1 MCSTYTRLNVVL
13 ILTVLVFPVP
23 VLVREAIA
31 SERDARVARACA
43 FLDSLHDQA
52 VHLVRETS
60 SNHTYWIASDNLLAQ
75 QALKECG
82 SSNAQSIQA
91 ILYNATCCQQGND
104 HMHESLLGRSIPL
117 SIHDKTVSTVT
128 GYWKSLTNSQETGNH
143 TVKWEYHNSTGT
155 LSPYDYGDIATYT
168 LLEYKRRN
176 NETGVQDMIQT
187 LNTMWTGTGIADEPY
202 KESGVQSGIYQTYKT
217 ALYAYSLTQQ
227 SIPVPSTVTSALL
240 RMQGPDGGFHTGY
253 ANNMTYAGTDENAET
268 TSIAIIALSPTL
280 VPPSSPPALIAV
292 TASIALLLLL
302 IVLRIVLRRQS
313 KQSSAPSSRKI
324 ARQGLER
331 RLLQSKLPDGRQY

>member
-1 MCSTYTRLNVVL
+1 MCSIETQLNVAL
-13 ILTVLVFPVP
+13 ILTILVFPVP
-23 VLVREAIA
+23 VLVREAVA
-31 SERDARVARACA
+31 SERDARVTRACS
-43 FLDSLHDQA
+43 FLDSLYNPSI
-52 VHLVRETS
+52 HLVRETP

-75 QALKECG
+75 QALQGC

-91 ILYNATCCQQGND
+91 ILNNATCCQRGND
-104 HMHESLLGRSIPL
+104 HMHESLFERSIPL
-117 SIHDKTVSTVT
+117 PIHNATTYTVT
-128 GYWKSLTNSQETGNH
+128 GYWKSLTNSPETGNY
-143 TVKWEYHNSTGT
+143 TINWEYHNSTGI

-176 NETGVQDMIQT
+176 NETGVQEMIQA
-187 LNTMWTGTGIADEPY
+187 LNTMWTGTGLADEPY
-202 KESGVQSGIYQTYKT
+202 KQSGIYQTYKT
-217 ALYAYSLTQQ
+217 ALYAYGLTQL
-227 SIPVPSTVTSALL
+227 SLPVPTAVAAALL
-240 RMQGPDGGFHTGY
+240 RMQGHDGGFHTGY

-331 RLLQSKLPDGRQY
+331 RLMQSKLPDGRQY

>member
-1 MCSTYTRLNVVL
+1 MWSTKMRLNAVL
-13 ILTVLVFPVP
+13 ILTVLVLP
-23 VLVREAIA
+23 LALIISDARA
-31 SERDARVARACA
+31 SERDVRITRACA
-43 FLDSLHDQA
+43 FLESLYDPS
-52 VHLVRETS
+52 VHLVKETPTS
-60 SNHTYWIASDNLLAQ
+60 HVYWIASDNLLAQ
-75 QALKECG
+75 QVLQECG

-91 ILYNATCCQQGND
+91 ILINATCCQQGND
-104 HMHESLLGRSIPL
+104 LMHESLLGRSIPL
-117 SIHDKTVSTVT
+117 PIHNATTYTVT
-128 GYWKSLTNSQETGNH
+128 GYWKSLTNSQETGNY

-155 LSPYDYGDIATYT
+155 LSPYVYGDVAAYT
-168 LLEYKRRN
+168 LHEYKRRN
-176 NETGVQDMIQT
+176 NETGVQDMIQV
-187 LNTMWTGTGIADEPY
+187 LNTMWTGAGIADEPY
-202 KESGVQSGIYQTYKT
+202 KEPYGESGIYQTYKT
-217 ALYAYSLTQQ
+217 ALYAYSLTQL
-227 SIPVPSTVTSALL
+227 SIPVPATVTAALL

-253 ANNMTYAGTDENAET
+253 GTNMTYAGTDENAET

>member
-1 MCSTYTRLNVVL
+1 MWSTKMRLNAVL
-13 ILTVLVFPVP
+13 ILTVLVLP
-23 VLVREAIA
+23 LALIISDARA
-31 SERDARVARACA
+31 SERDVRMTRACA
-43 FLDSLHDQA
+43 FLDSLYDSS
-52 VHLVRETS
+52 VHLVRATP

-75 QALKECG
+75 QALQECG

-91 ILYNATCCQQGND
+91 ILNNATCCQEGND

-117 SIHDKTVSTVT
+117 PIHNATTYTVT
-128 GYWKSLTNSQETGNH
+128 GCWKSLTNSQETGNY
-143 TVKWEYHNSTGT
+143 TVKWEYHNGTGT
-155 LSPYDYGDIATYT
+155 FSPYDYGDIATYT

-240 RMQGPDGGFHTGY
+240 RMQGPDGGLHTGY

-268 TSIAIIALSPTL
+268 TSITILALNTVHTGPNSTL
-280 VPPSSPPALIAV
+280 SWIG
-292 TASIALLLLL
+292 TGI
-302 IVLRIVLRRQS
+302 
-313 KQSSAPSSRKI
+313 
-324 ARQGLER
+324 
-331 RLLQSKLPDGRQY
+331 